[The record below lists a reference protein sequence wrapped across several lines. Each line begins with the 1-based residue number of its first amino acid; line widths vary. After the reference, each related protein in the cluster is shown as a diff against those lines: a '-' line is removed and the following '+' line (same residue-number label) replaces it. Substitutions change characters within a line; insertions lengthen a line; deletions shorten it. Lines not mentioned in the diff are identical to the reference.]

1 MTKGD
6 KLVQTLLADIK
17 DIAPAGFAVALHVGF
32 NSPKFLFQTY
42 PSKWLKEYS
51 ENGLVMND
59 PTVHWGFENT
69 GLIRWSDLDDA
80 DQTGVLQKAA
90 VHGLAYGLTWST
102 ESQGTRSIG
111 SFARSDRDFLPEEC
125 ESLESLAQKLHDE
138 TVQLDALS
146 DAMGEELRQM
156 SIRYTHSVEE

>member
-6 KLVQTLLADIK
+6 ELVQTLLAETK

-42 PSKWLKEYS
+42 PPKWLKEYS

-69 GLIRWSDLDDA
+69 GLIRWSDLDDV
-80 DQTGVLQKAA
+80 DQTGVLQQAA
-90 VHGLAYGLTWST
+90 DHGLVYGLTWST

-111 SFARSDRDFLPEEC
+111 SFARSDRDFLPAEC
-125 ESLESLAQKLHDE
+125 ESLQKLAQRLHDE
-138 TVQLDALS
+138 TVQLTALS
-146 DAMGEELRQM
+146 DTMGEKLRQM

>member
-1 MTKGD
+1 MTEKD
-6 KLVQTLLADIK
+6 KLVQILLAELK
-17 DIAPAGFAVALHVGF
+17 EIAPAGFAIALHVGF

-69 GLIRWSDLDDA
+69 GLIRWSDLSDMDE
-80 DQTGVLQKAA
+80 TGVLKQAA
-90 VHGLAYGLTWST
+90 DHGLVYGLTWST
-102 ESQGTRSIG
+102 DSQGTRSIA
-111 SFARSDRDFLPEEC
+111 SFARSDRDFETAEC
-125 ESLESLAQKLHDE
+125 DNLQKLAQTLHDK
-138 TVQLDALS
+138 TVPLNALS
-146 DAMGEELRQM
+146 DNIGEKLRQM